1 MEKYRNPQKTGASED
16 PNKGAKERF
25 KPDEGRWQDR
35 RPKENTVEI
44 NVENLFQIEPEKKDA
59 LIDKLIKL
67 ESEYLEIDPPKFM
80 YYSYNGPKTQYGFY
94 NGNSSIRKFADGSTL
109 DLEKDTIYINTAF
122 SRRSQQQVIG
132 TIIHELRHAYQS
144 RVQKSQYE
152 RSEISEA
159 TRQYLQYSRE
169 NYKKDD
175 DNGDYPI
182 NGLETDAR
190 VFADARAELYM
201 QYTTDDILA
210 LEKAPVQV
218 AKNQILMGA
227 GDILPNGRIAPITVS
242 VTFAESNLKKFS
254 SERKLD
260 NKGGNFSMAINEGTD
275 FSEAAQ
281 EKAAAKY
288 GEVIESIQTFSES
301 VVTQFIER
309 VKGHP
314 YKQLEEAGNVFIRSY
329 NEELPRKVK
338 EAIRSWCQSENSFA
352 SSIAKQYDDNEE
364 SKSAALKVEKGIEDK
379 VDTCFKNIAEI
390 KINKPIS
397 VNAEAII
404 SDAQYMEGLSKELK
418 KEKEMWMG
426 VFQKL
431 GEQQNS
437 LYSNME
443 ELVAETFNKTE
454 EEYQAV
460 YKDIMNVSEEFKAA
474 RAAVIKSA
482 NTKASNV
489 KDNIQNIVDQYTRR
503 RKNKH

>member
-1 MEKYRNPQKTGASED
+1 M
-16 PNKGAKERF
+16 
-25 KPDEGRWQDR
+25 
-35 RPKENTVEI
+35 
-44 NVENLFQIEPEKKDA
+44 
-59 LIDKLIKL
+59 
-67 ESEYLEIDPPKFM
+67 
-80 YYSYNGPKTQYGFY
+80 
-94 NGNSSIRKFADGSTL
+94 
-109 DLEKDTIYINTAF
+109 
-122 SRRSQQQVIG
+122 SRR
-132 TIIHELRHAYQS
+132 T
-144 RVQKSQYE
+144 
-152 RSEISEA
+152 
-159 TRQYLQYSRE
+159 
-169 NYKKDD
+169 
-175 DNGDYPI
+175 
-182 NGLETDAR
+182 
-190 VFADARAELYM
+190 
-201 QYTTDDILA
+201 
-210 LEKAPVQV
+210 
-218 AKNQILMGA
+218 
-227 GDILPNGRIAPITVS
+227 
-242 VTFAESNLKKFS
+242 AESNKAIRLAWERERNLIQQGKGTRDWTKKQQQDILDPDKGKAYDNRGRAFEGQHMKSVEKYPEYQGNPDNIQFLTKEEHLEAHQGNWRNSTNWYYNPETKEHVEFENNSFAACKVLKLSDPIVTDPVRRQGIFNDKAKMRS
-254 SERKLD
+254 SQSNL
-260 NKGGNFSMAINEGTD
+260 KGENFSMAINEGTD

-301 VVTQFIER
+301 VVTHFIER

-352 SSIAKQYDDNEE
+352 ASIARQYDDNEE
-364 SKSAALKVEKGIEDK
+364 SKSAALNVEKGIEDK
-379 VDTCFKNIAEI
+379 VDACFKDIDEI

>member
-1 MEKYRNPQKTGASED
+1 MGKDHKPRTFSRQSGYKSDLEIMESHDGIVRINTSFGSGNHNAYSHNNNGTHEHMYYDPQTLKSGYHGENYETRNNHPKDQECFAREDKDIVNGTSSPITGGKTFD
-16 PNKGAKERF
+16 KF
-25 KPDEGRWQDR
+25 KRNTDIKRDEG
-35 RPKENTVEI
+35 
-44 NVENLFQIEPEKKDA
+44 
-59 LIDKLIKL
+59 
-67 ESEYLEIDPPKFM
+67 
-80 YYSYNGPKTQYGFY
+80 
-94 NGNSSIRKFADGSTL
+94 
-109 DLEKDTIYINTAF
+109 
-122 SRRSQQQVIG
+122 
-132 TIIHELRHAYQS
+132 
-144 RVQKSQYE
+144 
-152 RSEISEA
+152 
-159 TRQYLQYSRE
+159 
-169 NYKKDD
+169 
-175 DNGDYPI
+175 
-182 NGLETDAR
+182 
-190 VFADARAELYM
+190 
-201 QYTTDDILA
+201 
-210 LEKAPVQV
+210 
-218 AKNQILMGA
+218 KNNA
-227 GDILPNGRIAPITVS
+227 HT
-242 VTFAESNLKKFS
+242 
-254 SERKLD
+254 
-260 NKGGNFSMAINEGTD
+260 GGNFSMAINEGTD

-301 VVTQFIER
+301 VVTHFIER

>member
-1 MEKYRNPQKTGASED
+1 MGKNHKPGTFSRQSGYKSDLEIMESHDGVVRINTSFGGGNHNAYSHNNNGTHEHMYYDPLTLKSGYHGENYETRNNHPKDQECFARED
-16 PNKGAKERF
+16 KDIVNGTRNTNIKR
-25 KPDEGRWQDR
+25 DEG
-35 RPKENTVEI
+35 
-44 NVENLFQIEPEKKDA
+44 
-59 LIDKLIKL
+59 
-67 ESEYLEIDPPKFM
+67 
-80 YYSYNGPKTQYGFY
+80 
-94 NGNSSIRKFADGSTL
+94 
-109 DLEKDTIYINTAF
+109 
-122 SRRSQQQVIG
+122 
-132 TIIHELRHAYQS
+132 
-144 RVQKSQYE
+144 
-152 RSEISEA
+152 
-159 TRQYLQYSRE
+159 
-169 NYKKDD
+169 
-175 DNGDYPI
+175 
-182 NGLETDAR
+182 
-190 VFADARAELYM
+190 
-201 QYTTDDILA
+201 
-210 LEKAPVQV
+210 
-218 AKNQILMGA
+218 KNNA
-227 GDILPNGRIAPITVS
+227 H
-242 VTFAESNLKKFS
+242 
-254 SERKLD
+254 
-260 NKGGNFSMAINEGTD
+260 KGGNFSMAINEGTD

-301 VVTQFIER
+301 VVTHFIER

-352 SSIAKQYDDNEE
+352 ASIAKQYDDNEE
-364 SKSAALKVEKGIEDK
+364 SKSAALNVEKEIEDK
-379 VDTCFKNIAEI
+379 VDACFKDIDEI

-474 RAAVIKSA
+474 RAAVIKGA
-482 NTKASNV
+482 KIKAVHV